1 MTRRR
6 ARRLV
11 AAALASA
18 GIVSAVALVA
28 KTKDD
33 PGGSRGFVVRSGADG
48 DAPTTQRRA
57 DELRATAK
65 AAGCMVR
72 QFVSEGRAHI
82 SDGTAVKY
90 KTSPPTSGNH
100 ARFAAPDGVYPPG
113 NPPPTSSWVHSLEH
127 GRVVF
132 QYRRRASR
140 PQVRQLEGL
149 GVESFD
155 GSPPGYHTLVLEN
168 RSRMR
173 FAVAAVAW
181 TRSITC
187 ERFGSGTTD
196 ALRVFRVRYV
206 DNAPE
211 QVR

>member
-1 MTRRR
+1 MTGTTPRR

-18 GIVSAVALVA
+18 GIVGALALVV
-28 KTKDD
+28 KT
-33 PGGSRGFVVRSGADG
+33 GAGG
-48 DAPTTQRRA
+48 DAPTTQRRT
-57 DELRATAK
+57 DDLRATAK
-65 AAGCMVR
+65 AAGCTVR
-72 QFVSEGRAHI
+72 QFVREGRAHI

-90 KTSPPTSGNH
+90 KTNPPTSGNH

-140 PQVRQLEGL
+140 SQVRQLEGL

-168 RSRMR
+168 RSRMP
-173 FAVAAVAW
+173 FAVAAVVW

-187 ERFGSGTTD
+187 ARFGNGTTE
-196 ALRVFRVRYV
+196 ALRAFRARYA